1 MATSN
6 DGLLGPIAALLQ
18 RRRRGRA
25 GDPETLD
32 QLRGILEAAPAA
44 IIAQASD
51 GQMLTWNRAAGR
63 LLGWAKLQADDP
75 LPPFLPADA
84 RSDEAALRARVLA
97 GNEVFRAAGRFLHA
111 DGEVLHLLV
120 SAAPRRNAAG
130 KIVGVVALLEEAP
143 GAGRASFDAPP
154 SRPEAIPVAMPDA
167 ESPGALPVRAPKDDA
182 RVAGNLPRPVAEPP
196 SRLLAKVSHDLRQ
209 PLHALSLLTGALE
222 RRVKEPGARD
232 LVNDAAIMVRAL
244 QTTFD
249 NLVDLGR
256 LDEGSVQ
263 AQPVALAAHDL
274 LSPLADECAREAG
287 KSNIDFRYVASTA
300 VIRTDPLLMQ
310 RLLRQLLSNAL
321 RFAAREDGSRGRVL
335 LGARRRGDR
344 LRLIVADNGIGVPA
358 DRQAA
363 IFEPF
368 TQSDEGRA
376 AGGLG
381 LGLAIAARLAR
392 LLDTDIGL
400 QSQPGKGSRFWI
412 EVALEP
418 AAR

>member
-1 MATSN
+1 MATPN

-18 RRRRGRA
+18 RRRRSARA
-25 GDPETLD
+25 SDPETLD

-44 IIAQASD
+44 IVAQAQD
-51 GQMLTWNRAAGR
+51 GQVLTWNRAAAR
-63 LLGWAKLQADDP
+63 LFGWAQLQAGDP
-75 LPPFLPADA
+75 LPLFIPADA

-97 GNEVFRAAGRFLHA
+97 GNDIFRAPGRFLHA

-130 KIVGVVALLEEAP
+130 KIVGVVNLLEEAP
-143 GAGRASFDAPP
+143 GAGRATFDPPP
-154 SRPEAIPVAMPDA
+154 SRPDAMPA
-167 ESPGALPVRAPKDDA
+167 TIPNTESLGAAPKDDMRA
-182 RVAGNLPRPVAEPP
+182 TGKLSHPISEQP

-232 LVNDAAIMVRAL
+232 LLNDAAVMVRAL

-263 AQPVALAAHDL
+263 AQPVALAVHDL
-274 LSPLADECAREAG
+274 LSPLAAECAHEAG
-287 KSNIDFRYVASTA
+287 KSNIAFRYVASSA

-310 RLLRQLLSNAL
+310 RLLRQLLINAM
-321 RFAAREDGSRGRVL
+321 RFAGREDGTRGRVL
-335 LGARRRGDR
+335 FGARRCGDR
-344 LRLIVADNGIGVPA
+344 LRLMVVDDGIGVPA

-368 TQSDEGRA
+368 VQSDEGRA

-392 LLDTDIGL
+392 LLHAEIRM
-400 QSQPGKGSRFWI
+400 QSRPGKGSRFWI
-412 EVALEP
+412 DVALEP

>member
-1 MATSN
+1 MATPN

-18 RRRRGRA
+18 RRRRGARA
-25 GDPETLD
+25 TDPETLD
-32 QLRGILEAAPAA
+32 ELRGILDAAPAA
-44 IIAQASD
+44 LVAQAPD
-51 GQMLTWNRAAGR
+51 GQVVAWNRAAAR
-63 LLGWAKLQADDP
+63 LLGWPKLQADDP
-75 LPPFLPADA
+75 LPPFIPPDA

-97 GNEVFRAAGRFLHA
+97 GNEIFRAPGRFLYA

-130 KIVGVVALLEEAP
+130 KIVGVVNLLEEAP
-143 GAGRASFDAPP
+143 GAGRATFDPP
-154 SRPEAIPVAMPDA
+154 SKSEVMPA
-167 ESPGALPVRAPKDDA
+167 QLQGATPARAPSDDA
-182 RVAGNLPRPVAEPP
+182 RTTGYLSRPMSEPP

-232 LVNDAAIMVRAL
+232 LVNDAAVMVRAL

-256 LDEGSVQ
+256 LDEGTVQ
-263 AQPVALAAHDL
+263 AQPVTLAANDL
-274 LSPLADECAREAG
+274 LSPLAAECAHEAG
-287 KSNIDFRYVASTA
+287 KSNIIFRHVASSA
-300 VIRTDPLLMQ
+300 MVRTDPLLMQ
-310 RLLRQLLSNAL
+310 RLLRQLLNNAL
-321 RFAAREDGSRGRVL
+321 RFAAREDGTRGKVL
-335 LGARRRGDR
+335 FGARRRGDR
-344 LRLIVADNGIGVPA
+344 LRLMVADDGIGVPA

-368 TQSDEGRA
+368 VQSDEGRA
-376 AGGLG
+376 VGGLG

-392 LLDTDIGL
+392 LLDAEVRL

-412 EVALEP
+412 DVALDP
-418 AAR
+418 AVR